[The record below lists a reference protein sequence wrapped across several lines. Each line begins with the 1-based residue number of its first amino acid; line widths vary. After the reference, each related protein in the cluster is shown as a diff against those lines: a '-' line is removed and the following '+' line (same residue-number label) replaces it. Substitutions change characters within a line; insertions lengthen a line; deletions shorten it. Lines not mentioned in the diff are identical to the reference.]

1 MAVIHGH
8 SLFRTGTAVFMDPRL
23 RGGDGR
29 GCRRGVLLLLDLQ
42 DVRRALVAREQIC
55 AVVVGDKALERLH
68 PREQPDEIVLP
79 SQREHGLAPV
89 VAPTSFPFLHLST
102 VADKT

>member
-1 MAVIHGH
+1 
-8 SLFRTGTAVFMDPRL
+8 MDPRL

-55 AVVVGDKALERLH
+55 AVVGGDKALERLH

-79 SQREHGLAPV
+79 SKRDHGVDQA
-89 VAPTSFPFLHLST
+89 VAATSFPFLDRKSVGEGKSVSVRVNLGGGG
-102 VADKT
+102 VIK